1 MGEKGLSNELV
12 DLLRRILVPQADR
25 INLKDIVSHPWLGMK
40 TGERK
45 LNINF
50 EKIRS
55 YSKFSKVG
63 MGQRSSRCWC

>member
-1 MGEKGLSNELV
+1 M
-12 DLLRRILVPQADR
+12 DLLRRILVPQQGR
-25 INLKDIVSHPWLGMK
+25 ISLKDIVAHPWLSMK

-55 YSKFSKVG
+55 YSKFSKVAMALG
-63 MGQRSSRCWC
+63 SSKCWC

>member
-12 DLLRRILVPQADR
+12 DLLRRILVPQPDR
-25 INLKDIVSHPWLGMK
+25 ISLKDIVSHPWLGMK